1 MRRVTQPAFLT
12 QSLGLIDLE
21 ANRVWQ
27 GVF

>member
-1 MRRVTQPAFLT
+1 MRRITKPAFLT

-21 ANRVWQ
+21 ANSVWQ

>member
-1 MRRVTQPAFLT
+1 MRRVTQLAFLT

-21 ANRVWQ
+21 ANSVWR